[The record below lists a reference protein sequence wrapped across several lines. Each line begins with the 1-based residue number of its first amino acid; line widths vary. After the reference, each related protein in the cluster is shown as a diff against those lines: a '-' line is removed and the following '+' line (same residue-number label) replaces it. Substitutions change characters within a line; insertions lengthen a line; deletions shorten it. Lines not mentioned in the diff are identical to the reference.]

1 MRPAAVAAAL
11 ALVLAWSPADT
22 RAPRPAVVAIPSGP
36 WGVAETDPR
45 RQPAAPVIVSDAAYP
60 SPVVAILR
68 GSRDGSPRH
77 VPMPALQPAH
87 DARSGVASWFAAPD
101 ATAAAGPA
109 LRAFL
114 GPSWRGQR
122 VRVSAGGRSVVVR
135 LTDWCLCVVGRS
147 ERLIDLSATAFS
159 RLAPLSV
166 GLMRV
171 EVSVP

>member
-22 RAPRPAVVAIPSGP
+22 RTPRPAVVAIPSGLR
-36 WGVAETDPR
+36 GLAETDPR

-68 GSRDGSPRH
+68 GPRDGSPRH
-77 VPMPALQPAH
+77 VPMPALQRAH
-87 DARSGVASWFAAPD
+87 DARRGVASWFVASESS
-101 ATAAAGPA
+101 AAAGPA

-122 VRVSAGGRSVVVR
+122 VRVSAGGRSVVVT
-135 LTDWCLCVVGRS
+135 LSDWCLCIVGRS
-147 ERLIDLSATAFS
+147 ERLIDLSASAFS
-159 RLAPLSV
+159 RLAPLPA
-166 GLMRV
+166 GLVRV
-171 EVSVP
+171 EVAVP